1 MRIAEPVLP
10 LQMESAIS
18 LKEALSMAQSD
29 ESALEAYRFC
39 TGSAAG
45 WVLEKGEYKACSF
58 LGCRL
63 TGAHLSKSWLR
74 DVVFE
79 RCELSGLRL
88 MESTLQRVRF
98 VNCKF
103 SGANLAGASL
113 QDVLFQNCTADGL
126 MLPESRL
133 KNGASCSPGQ
143 RSPRR
148 MCRCC
153 LSSSMR
159 RRESCCCSECWPIW
173 ARKRRTASGCLRCI
187 CSPTASCGSALSIC
201 AAMHTGASCWAFRCR
216 RCSPSPPCCWPVFC
230 CMAGPCPN

>member
-1 MRIAEPVLP
+1 MRIAEPVFP

-18 LKEALSMAQSD
+18 LEEALSMAQSD

-39 TGSAAG
+39 TG
-45 WVLEKGEYKACSF
+45 
-58 LGCRL
+58 CRL
-63 TGAHLSKSWLR
+63 TGAYLSKSWLR

-113 QDVLFQNCTADGL
+113 QDALFQNCTADGL

-133 KNGASCSPGQ
+133 KNVVFEDCNLQEASF
-143 RSPRR
+143 
-148 MCRCC
+148 
-153 LSSSMR
+153 
-159 RRESCCCSECWPIW
+159 
-173 ARKRRTASGCLRCI
+173 
-187 CSPTASCGSALSIC
+187 SALGKKSSFCFERCDLRAVDFFRTSLNGIDLTSC
-201 AAMHTGASCWAFRCR
+201 EIDGIRLEGPEVRGAIVTALQACDLAKLLGVVIKS
-216 RCSPSPPCCWPVFC
+216 
-230 CMAGPCPN
+230 

>member
-1 MRIAEPVLP
+1 MRIAEPVFP

-18 LKEALSMAQSD
+18 LEEALSMAQSD

-58 LGCRL
+58 SGCRL

-133 KNGASCSPGQ
+133 KNVVFEDCNLQEASFSTLGKKSSFCFERCDLRAVDFFRTSLNGIDLTSCEIDGIRLEGPEVRGA
-143 RSPRR
+143 
-148 MCRCC
+148 
-153 LSSSMR
+153 
-159 RRESCCCSECWPIW
+159 IV
-173 ARKRRTASGCLRCI
+173 TALQACDLAKLLGVVIKS
-187 CSPTASCGSALSIC
+187 
-201 AAMHTGASCWAFRCR
+201 
-216 RCSPSPPCCWPVFC
+216 
-230 CMAGPCPN
+230 